1 MAAQFGIRLR
11 KGAAATA
18 VTAAVMAAVAGSQAP
33 GPVRDL
39 RDNAS
44 RSAESAEKAPPSDDH
59 YYTDL
64 PPIRP
69 GDPQS
74 SHDLPGTPKPGGKA
88 DPAEA
93 QAGIPAT
100 VLAAYKK
107 AEAELARTRGACKLP
122 WQLLAAIGKVESGHA
137 QGGKVD
143 ANGTTIGTIPGPPL
157 NGQGFA
163 LIKDT
168 DNGRYDGDKTYD
180 RAVGPMQF
188 IPSTWAFA
196 GRDGN
201 GDGIE
206 DPDNVFDA
214 ALAAGY
220 YLCGDGRDLG
230 TSDGMRAAILSYNHS
245 SEYLATVLTWYDF
258 YRDGAHEVPDGTG
271 PLPSRPSHP
280 RTPSGTPSSPGA
292 SVPPST
298 PPSVRPATPPAHSA
312 SPTAPPSSTP
322 PATKPPT
329 RPAPPSEPPTTP
341 PAPPTGPKPPAERVT
356 ALTKTGPATLATLTG
371 LDFDVRPAVRA
382 LDHEGKP
389 VAGLKVTFGLVGATD
404 ARFSGA
410 KSVVVTTNA
419 QGTATAPTLTA
430 GKTAGKFT
438 VRASLATG
446 RPGPVYFSAT
456 VTEPAADALKPVD
469 DKATFEAKA
478 GDTFEKSPDLRA
490 SLGGKSVA
498 GVRTTVAVLDE
509 DGKELAED
517 TGPYVLDAA
526 KAKTR
531 ALTLLSDK
539 NGVLHLPNL
548 HAGDQPGTYV
558 LRFTAGKAT
567 ADVELTV
574 TDPKAEEPGEG
585 GSASPEPGTGS
596 GSPAA

>member
-18 VTAAVMAAVAGSQAP
+18 VTAAVMAALAGSQAP
-33 GPVRDL
+33 GAVKDL
-39 RDNAS
+39 PGGTGH
-44 RSAESAEKAPPSDDH
+44 SAEAGDRLPPSDDH

-74 SHDLPGTPKPGGKA
+74 SHDLPGTRKPGDNA
-88 DPAEA
+88 AAEA

-107 AEAELARTRGACKLP
+107 AEAELARTRGECKLP
-122 WQLLAAIGKVESGHA
+122 WELLAAIGHVESGHA
-137 QGGKVD
+137 RGGKVD
-143 ANGTTIGTIPGPPL
+143 ADGTTIGKILGPQL

-168 DNGRYDGDKTYD
+168 DHGRYDGDTTHD

-188 IPSTWAFA
+188 IPSTWAGA

-206 DPDNVFDA
+206 DPNNVYDA

-220 YLCGDGRDLG
+220 YLCGDGRDLA

-271 PLPSRPSHP
+271 PLPGRPHHP
-280 RTPSGTPSSPGA
+280 SAPSSSA
-292 SVPPST
+292 PPST
-298 PPSVRPATPPAHSA
+298 PPSVRPTPPRHST
-312 SPTAPPSSTP
+312 SPTPPHHSTP
-322 PATKPPT
+322 PATKPPKDPGT
-329 RPAPPSEPPTTP
+329 PSTKPPTT
-341 PAPPTGPKPPAERVT
+341 PKPPAERVT
-356 ALTKTGPATLATLTG
+356 TLTKTGPATLATLTG

-419 QGTATAPTLTA
+419 KGTATAPTLTA
-430 GKTAGKFT
+430 GKTAGTFT
-438 VRASLATG
+438 VRASLASG
-446 RPGPVYFSAT
+446 KPGPVDFAAT
-456 VTEPAADALKPVD
+456 VTEPAADTLKPVD
-469 DKATFEAKA
+469 DKATYEAKA
-478 GDTFEKSPDLRA
+478 GETFEKSPDLEA
-490 SLGGKSVA
+490 SLDGKTVA
-498 GVRTTVAVLDE
+498 GVRTTVTVLDK
-509 DGKELAED
+509 DGEELAED
-517 TGPYVLDAA
+517 TGPYVSDAEQE
-526 KAKTR
+526 KTR
-531 ALTLLSDK
+531 TLTLVSDK
-539 NGVLHLPNL
+539 DGVLHLPNL

-567 ADVELTV
+567 ADIALTV
-574 TDPKAEEPGEG
+574 TDPEPAEPGEG
-585 GSASPEPGTGS
+585 GSETPEPGTGG

>member
-18 VTAAVMAAVAGSQAP
+18 VTAAVMAALAGSQAP
-33 GPVRDL
+33 GAGALKDL
-39 RDNAS
+39 PGGTS
-44 RSAESAEKAPPSDDH
+44 HSADAGEQVPPSDDH

-69 GDPQS
+69 DDPQS
-74 SHDLPGTPKPGGKA
+74 SHDLPGTRKPGDEA
-88 DPAEA
+88 DPAEP

-107 AEAELARTRGACKLP
+107 AEAELARTRGECGLP
-122 WQLLAAIGKVESGHA
+122 WELLAAIGHVESGHA
-137 QGGKVD
+137 RGGKVD
-143 ANGTTIGTIPGPPL
+143 ADGTTIGKILGPQL

-163 LIKDT
+163 LIQDT
-168 DNGRYDGDKTYD
+168 DHGRYDDDTTHD

-188 IPSTWAFA
+188 IPSTWAGS

-206 DPDNVFDA
+206 DPNNVYDA

-271 PLPSRPSHP
+271 PLPSHPNRPTS
-280 RTPSGTPSSPGA
+280 PSPST
-292 SVPPST
+292 PPST
-298 PPSVRPATPPAHSA
+298 PPSVRPSPPGHTTPPA
-312 SPTAPPSSTP
+312 PPHHSTP

-329 RPAPPSEPPTTP
+329 DPGSPSTPPTTPPTTP
-341 PAPPTGPKPPAERVT
+341 PATPKPPAERVT
-356 ALTKTGPATLATLTG
+356 ALTKTGPTTLATLTG

-382 LDHEGKP
+382 LDKEGKP

-430 GKTAGKFT
+430 GKTAGTFT
-438 VRASLATG
+438 VRASLASG
-446 RPGPVYFSAT
+446 KPGPVDFAAT
-456 VTEPAADALKPVD
+456 VTEPAADALDPVD
-469 DKATFEAKA
+469 DKATYEARA
-478 GDTFEKSPDLRA
+478 GDAFEKSPDLKA
-490 SLGGKSVA
+490 SLDGKTVA
-498 GVRTTVAVLDE
+498 GVRTAVTVLDK

-517 TGPYVLDAA
+517 TGPYVLDADD
-526 KAKTR
+526 KKTR
-531 ALTLLSDK
+531 ALTLVSDK
-539 NGVLHLPNL
+539 DGVLHLPNL

-574 TDPKAEEPGEG
+574 TDAKPGESGEG
-585 GSASPEPGTGS
+585 GSESPEPGTGS
-596 GSPAA
+596 ESPAA